1 MERVV
6 VDVQTGEVKIVP
18 LTPEEIAEIEAAQQQ
33 QQPQLDEQA

>member
-18 LTPEEIAEIEAAQQQ
+18 FTPEEIAEIEAAQQQ
-33 QQPQLDEQA
+33 HPDEQA

>member
-1 MERVV
+1 MERVI

-33 QQPQLDEQA
+33 QPQPDEQA

>member
-18 LTPEEIAEIEAAQQQ
+18 LTPEEIAEIEAAQQP
-33 QQPQLDEQA
+33 QPDEQA

>member
-1 MERVV
+1 MERTI

-33 QQPQLDEQA
+33 QPDEQA